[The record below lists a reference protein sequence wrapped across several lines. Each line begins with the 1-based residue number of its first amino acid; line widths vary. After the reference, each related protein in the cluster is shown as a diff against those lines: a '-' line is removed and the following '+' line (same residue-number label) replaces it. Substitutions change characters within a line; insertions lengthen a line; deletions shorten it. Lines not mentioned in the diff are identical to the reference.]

1 MASSYGSLSQE
12 QDENPRNIPLETLV
26 SYLLAS
32 KRSLS
37 SIDHVW
43 RANEIVTSARTALE
57 DSVVLRART
66 GFLKRGISDQIM
78 ILRTVQGGVNNVVRQ
93 DQDEFKGVL
102 KDLDDAEVRL
112 RQTLKQL
119 RSTVVEASFRPIDEE
134 PKSLLDFVDEQGVQG
149 VMGSLKDSIDT
160 ISDAHRE
167 LDKSNEAFDK
177 DLKAVRKGLQSDA
190 LPNPSQEDFNCPLPS
205 LLHSLESHAKEMAD
219 LLESLVRHNELCV
232 TAVKHTEGGGAAAE
246 EIIADLPKGVDV
258 SDIED
263 RSTSQPIS
271 KEEYQE
277 MMSVLEKDANEVDE
291 VVLEIRDRLSEM
303 ESQYDSIATYKHNL
317 KDTLAG
323 TTSAFHL
330 LEKVG
335 ASLRGYISRS
345 RDFIARLD
353 EERAKIED
361 RKAELEGLRDFYQG
375 FLRAYDELIVEVGRR
390 RAVQLRMERLIQDAV
405 VKARRLYDEDIA
417 EREAFRQHQGDYL
430 PSDIWPGLLNPPM
443 QYDVM
448 PISRDIADVPDLPK
462 GTIEQAMRRLK
473 ETL

>member
-1 MASSYGSLSQE
+1 MASSSESVGQE
-12 QDENPRNIPLETLV
+12 QDEEPRNTPLETLV

-43 RANEIVTSARTALE
+43 RANEIVTSARTAVE

-66 GFLKRGISDQIM
+66 GFIQRGIGDQLR
-78 ILRTVQGGVNNVVRQ
+78 ILRTVQGGVISVARQ
-93 DQDEFKGVL
+93 GQAKFKAVL
-102 KDLDDAEVRL
+102 KDLDDAEARL

-119 RSTVVEASFRPIDEE
+119 RLTVVEASFRPAEEE

-149 VMGSLKDSIDT
+149 VMASLKDSIDT

-167 LDKSNEAFDK
+167 LNNSNEAFEE
-177 DLKAVRKGLQSDA
+177 DLKAVKKRLPSDA
-190 LPNPSQEDFNCPLPS
+190 IPNSLQDNPDSQLPS
-205 LLHSLESHAKEMAD
+205 LLRSLESHAKEMAD

-246 EIIADLPKGVDV
+246 DIIADLPEDLDLGDR
-258 SDIED
+258 DD

-271 KEEYQE
+271 NEDYQE

-291 VVLEIRDRLSEM
+291 VVLEIRDRLGEM
-303 ESQYDSIATYKHNL
+303 ESQNESIVAYKNNL
-317 KDTLAG
+317 KDVLTD

-330 LEKVG
+330 LEKIG
-335 ASLRGYISRS
+335 SSLPGYIARS
-345 RDFIARLD
+345 HDFMARLE
-353 EERAKIED
+353 EERARIHD

-375 FLRAYDELIVEVGRR
+375 FLRAYDELIIEVGRR
-390 RAVQLRMERLIQDAV
+390 RAVQLKMEKLVQDAV
-405 VKARRLYDEDIA
+405 TKTRRLYDEDIA

-443 QYDVM
+443 QYELA
-448 PISRDIADVPDLPK
+448 PTNKGIGDVPDLPK
-462 GTIEQAMRRLK
+462 GTIEQAIRRLK